1 MSVVHL
7 TTTGVGTGHEVP
19 VPAVGHPLHRLAAVR
34 QQQGISRRTIARR
47 LNIDLAAVRAQ
58 EDETTDISLS
68 QLYEWQK
75 VLEVPAKRIAL
86 RGRRFPLRPGAAA
99 SPTGAIDEIGPG
111 NSGKCQ
117 TGNHPPHGPD
127 ADRPTPVNHAG
138 IGRRRTMACRR
149 ATPPLG

>member
-7 TTTGVGTGHEVP
+7 TTTEVGTGHEVP
-19 VPAVGHPLHRLAAVR
+19 VPAVRHPLHRLAAVR
-34 QQQGISRRTIARR
+34 QQQGISRRTVARR
-47 LNIDLAAVRAQ
+47 LNIDLATVRTQ
-58 EDETTDISLS
+58 EAETSDISLS

-75 VLEVPAKRIAL
+75 VLEVPLSELLFEADDSLSAPVLQRAQL
-86 RGRRFPLRPGAAA
+86 VR
-99 SPTGAIDEIGPG
+99 SDEIGLG

-127 ADRPTPVNHAG
+127 ADRPTPGNHAG
-138 IGRRRTMACRR
+138 IGRRRSMACRG